1 MGSLREGTDIEAP
14 VTSEAGDRQALGR
27 GPRHNPRVL
36 IATLIIVGVVM
47 GQGRARASTSFSP
60 VSLPCPSPAPATSP
74 SSGTPVSSTSATPS
88 LRSAHSSSSP
98 GSPQHRAKRPNRPQ
112 TTVPCVPAS
121 DAVVPLSGAKGYW
134 LIVWLALLAALLWF
148 FPTVR
153 DARSVHRD
161 RAAKLTI
168 YSTLAAKAGTPAE
181 RRDIA
186 KKVACLPVEGIN
198 ALTRGLIALLVM
210 TALIYVLLLL
220 FGSEATVDSDL
231 MKQAVTA
238 LLTTLTAVAAFY
250 FGSRTAQTSGAG
262 GSTNDAGGGSALPTI
277 STFSPSSGPPGTEV
291 TIEGSGLE
299 TTTKVVI
306 GGALAPFRF
315 DAGAEALIAGVPSG
329 AATGKIEVTSSGGTG
344 TSNDNFTM
352 EKPP

>member
-1 MGSLREGTDIEAP
+1 MRSLRDGSDIKGP

-27 GPRHNPRVL
+27 IPRHGGRVL
-36 IATLIIVGVVM
+36 FVTLIIVGVVM
-47 GQGRARASTSFSP
+47 AQGRAGASTSFSP

-74 SSGTPVSSTSATPS
+74 SSGTPVLSTSATPS
-88 LRSAHSSSSP
+88 RRSARSSSSP
-98 GSPQHRAKRPNRPQ
+98 GSPQQRGKRPNRPQ
-112 TTVPCVPAS
+112 TTVPCVAS

-168 YSTLAAKAGTPAE
+168 YSTLADKAGTPAE

-186 KKVACLPVEGIN
+186 KKVACLPAEGIN

-220 FGSEATVDSDL
+220 FGSDATVDSDL

-262 GSTNDAGGGSALPTI
+262 GSTNDAGGGSAPPTI

-344 TSNDNFTM
+344 TSKDNFTM